1 MEVILTWKN
10 TTKREKNVKIEQL
23 SEIEANVYKILK
35 DYIRNFN
42 EFNLK
47 MALPY
52 CFEKLNYKYSDSEI
66 TVSVKSLIQKK
77 YIIQGSSLT
86 KEDILHNQNRK
97 KILDFIQVNPGS
109 YNRLIRRELFL
120 GSNEF
125 NWHIG
130 MLEKFDFVKKVRF
143 HQRSY
148 GYFEKRSYMDHE
160 YDLYLLQNEKIH
172 QILNLL
178 EKGPLKISQITKRLE
193 FHHNTVQKYL
203 QILENRKLIFLRIIG
218 KHIDYTVNSNLI
230 IKLKKIIN
238 GAIFVEFA
246 E

>member
-1 MEVILTWKN
+1 M
-10 TTKREKNVKIEQL
+10 KIEQL
-23 SEIEANVYKILK
+23 SEIEANIYKVLRE
-35 DYIRNFN
+35 YITDFK

-47 MALPY
+47 LALPY
-52 CFEKLNYKYSDSEI
+52 CFEKLDHKYSDTEI
-66 TVSVKSLIQKK
+66 TISVKSLIQKK

-97 KILDFIQVNPGS
+97 KIFDFIQINPGS

-130 MLEKFDFVKKVRF
+130 MLEKFGFVKKVRF
-143 HQRSY
+143 HQRSF

-160 YDLYLLQNEKIH
+160 YDLYLLQNEKISK
-172 QILNLL
+172 ILNIL
-178 EKGPLKISQITKRLE
+178 EKEPLKISQITKKLE
-193 FHHNTVQKYL
+193 FHYNTVQKYL
-203 QILENRKLIFLRIIG
+203 SILEKRKLIFLTING
-218 KHIDYTVNSNLI
+218 KHTYYSRDMDLK

-238 GAIFVEFA
+238 GQVFISFA

>member
-1 MEVILTWKN
+1 MKKEN
-10 TTKREKNVKIEQL
+10 NVKIEQL

-35 DYIRNFN
+35 EYIRDFN

-52 CFEKLNYKYSDSEI
+52 CFEKLNYKYSDSAI
-66 TVSVKSLIQKK
+66 TVSVKTLIQKK
-77 YIIQGSSLT
+77 YIIQGSSLI

-97 KILDFIQVNPGS
+97 KILDFIQINPGS
-109 YNRLIRRELFL
+109 YNRLIRRELSL

-130 MLEKFDFVKKVRF
+130 MLEKFDFVKKIRF
-143 HQRSY
+143 NQRSF

-160 YDLYLLQNEKIH
+160 YDLYLLQNEKINK
-172 QILNLL
+172 ILKIL
-178 EKGPLKISQITKRLE
+178 EKGPLKISHITRKLE

-203 QILENRKLIFLRIIG
+203 QILEKRNIIILTVNG
-218 KHIDYTVNSNLI
+218 KHFYYSLNSELN

-238 GAIFVEFA
+238 GQVFVEFA

>member
-1 MEVILTWKN
+1 
-10 TTKREKNVKIEQL
+10 VKIEQL
-23 SEIEANVYKILK
+23 SEIEANVYKTLK
-35 DYIRNFN
+35 EYIRDFN

-52 CFEKLNYKYSDSEI
+52 CFEKLNYKYTDSAI
-66 TVSVKSLIQKK
+66 TISIKSLIQKK

-109 YNRLIRRELFL
+109 YNRLIRRELSL

-130 MLEKFDFVKKVRF
+130 MLEKFGFVKKVRF

-148 GYFEKRSYMDHE
+148 GYFEKKSYMDHE
-160 YDLYLLQNEKIH
+160 YDLYLLQNEKIS
-172 QILNLL
+172 QILKIL
-178 EKGPLKISQITKRLE
+178 EKEQLKISQIAKKLE

-203 QILENRKLIFLRIIG
+203 QILENRKLIFLTING
-218 KHIDYTVNSNLI
+218 KYIYYTVNSDLL

>member
-1 MEVILTWKN
+1 M
-10 TTKREKNVKIEQL
+10 KIEQL
-23 SEIEANVYKILK
+23 SEIEANLYQVLK
-35 DYIRNFN
+35 EYITDFK

-52 CFEKLNYKYSDSEI
+52 CFEKLNHKYSDTAI
-66 TVSVKSLIQKK
+66 TLSVRSLIQKK

-97 KILDFIQVNPGS
+97 KILDFIQINPGS
-109 YNRLIRRELFL
+109 YNRLIRRELSL

-125 NWHIG
+125 NWHVG
-130 MLEKFDFVKKVRF
+130 MLEKFGFVKKVRF
-143 HQRSY
+143 LQRSF

-160 YDLYLLQNEKIH
+160 YDLYLLQNEKISK
-172 QILNLL
+172 ILKILD
-178 EKGPLKISQITKRLE
+178 KKQLKISQITKMLE
-193 FHHNTVQKYL
+193 FHYNTVQKYL
-203 QILENRKLIFLRIIG
+203 NILEKREIILLTEIR
-218 KHIDYTVNSNLI
+218 KHIYYSINTNLM

-238 GAIFVEFA
+238 GQVFISFA

>member
-1 MEVILTWKN
+1 M
-10 TTKREKNVKIEQL
+10 KIEQL
-23 SEIEANVYKILK
+23 SEIEANIYQVLK
-35 DYIRNFN
+35 EYITDFK

-52 CFEKLNYKYSDSEI
+52 CFEKLNHKYSNTEI
-66 TVSVKSLIQKK
+66 TVSIRSLIQKK

-86 KEDILHNQNRK
+86 KDAILHNQNRK
-97 KILDFIQVNPGS
+97 KILDFIQINPGS

-130 MLEKFDFVKKVRF
+130 MLEKFGFVKKVRF
-143 HQRSY
+143 NQRSF

-160 YDLYLLQNEKIH
+160 YDLYLLQNEKISK
-172 QILNLL
+172 ILNIL
-178 EKGPLKISQITKRLE
+178 EKEPLKISQITKKLE
-193 FHHNTVQKYL
+193 FHYNTVQKYL
-203 QILENRKLIFLRIIG
+203 NILKKR
-218 KHIDYTVNSNLI
+218 NLI
-230 IKLKKIIN
+230 LFTENEKHFYYSRNMDLKIKLKKIIN
-238 GAIFVEFA
+238 GQVFISFA

>member
-1 MEVILTWKN
+1 M
-10 TTKREKNVKIEQL
+10 KIEQL
-23 SEIEANVYKILK
+23 SEIEANIYKVLK
-35 DYIRNFN
+35 DYIRDFN

-52 CFEKLNYKYSDSEI
+52 CFEKLNHKYSDTAI
-66 TVSVKSLIQKK
+66 TVSVKTLIQKK

-86 KEDILHNQNRK
+86 KEDILHNQSRK
-97 KILDFIQVNPGS
+97 KILDFIQKNPGS
-109 YNRLIRRELFL
+109 YNRLIRRELSL

-125 NWHIG
+125 NWHVG
-130 MLEKFDFVKKVRF
+130 MLEKFGFVKRVRF
-143 HQRSY
+143 HQRSF

-160 YDLYLLQNEKIH
+160 YDLYLLQNEKIRK
-172 QILNLL
+172 ILNIL
-178 EKGPLKISQITKRLE
+178 ERNPLKISQITKKLE
-193 FHHNTVQKYL
+193 FHYNTVQKYL
-203 QILENRKLIFLRIIG
+203 QILEKRKLIFLTVNG
-218 KHIDYTVNSNLI
+218 KHTYYSINPDLK

>member
-1 MEVILTWKN
+1 MKKENIM
-10 TTKREKNVKIEQL
+10 KIEQL
-23 SEIEANVYKILK
+23 SEIEADIYQVLK
-35 DYIRNFN
+35 EYLRNFN

-52 CFEKLNYKYSDSEI
+52 CFEKLNHKYSDTAI
-66 TVSVKSLIQKK
+66 TVAVKSLIQKK

-86 KEDILHNQNRK
+86 KDAILHNQNRK
-97 KILDFIQVNPGS
+97 KILDFIQINPGS
-109 YNRLIRRELFL
+109 YNRLIRRELSL

-130 MLEKFDFVKKVRF
+130 MLEKFGFVKKVRF

-160 YDLYLLQNEKIH
+160 YDLYLLQNEKLSE
-172 QILNLL
+172 ILKILQKDQL
-178 EKGPLKISQITKRLE
+178 SISQITKKLE
-193 FHHNTVQKYL
+193 FHYNTVQKYL
-203 QILENRKLIFLRIIG
+203 KILQKRNLISLSVTG
-218 KHIDYTVNSNLI
+218 KHIFYSANIDLI

-238 GAIFVEFA
+238 GQVFVDFA
-246 E
+246 M